1 MDSVA
6 GVSTRLRQRIQGEF
20 PHHPNLVT
28 AALAELT
35 REVFPGEARDSVA
48 IERIQLAALLLAQG
62 DLSKLDDALA
72 LGRRDWR
79 DLLVAAGLADEGWQE
94 RVAAE
99 LRPPPATQL

>member
-1 MDSVA
+1 
-6 GVSTRLRQRIQGEF
+6 
-20 PHHPNLVT
+20 LVT

-62 DLSKLDDALA
+62 DLRKLDDAVA

-79 DLLVAAGLADEGWQE
+79 DLLVAGGLADEGWQE

-99 LRPPPATQL
+99 LEPPPARHIY